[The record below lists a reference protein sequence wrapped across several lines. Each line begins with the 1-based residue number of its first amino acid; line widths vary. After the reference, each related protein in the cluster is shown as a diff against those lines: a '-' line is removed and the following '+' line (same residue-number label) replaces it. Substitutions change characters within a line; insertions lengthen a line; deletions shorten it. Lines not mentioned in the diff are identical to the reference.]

1 MSGMYWTKSLKLK
14 SQRQRGINYCS
25 CYNFRPNFRPQ
36 SQFQTNS
43 RLNYR
48 HVARIA
54 VNNTVQTFLFP
65 TEKWDPQQDGAD
77 YRYHTVYKGE
87 LNQEEG

>member
-1 MSGMYWTKSLKLK
+1 MYWTKSLKLK

-25 CYNFRPNFRPQ
+25 CYNFRPQ

-43 RLNYR
+43 RLNY
-48 HVARIA
+48 IDMQPELLL
-54 VNNTVQTFLFP
+54 TIQLKTFLFP